1 MYYLIYK
8 KLICCAWTSNI
19 CLTRLISLFYLN
31 HLIATYSSLS
41 SHYNNDDG
49 DYNVY

>member
-1 MYYLIYK
+1 MIYK
-8 KLICCAWTSNI
+8 KLIQCACMSNI
-19 CLTRLISLFYLN
+19 CLTRLILFYLN